1 MDHDRKMGLVNDER
15 EQKNKKKEET
25 ERKRMQD
32 EDLSI
37 EWRWVAETSSEEDAE
52 KIEEEWERE
61 QMKDHDSRNSMT
73 GSRPEASEDQMKMTQ
88 HNARPQRLMLGREAR
103 ILQGDGE
110 CLKLWFRC

>member
-1 MDHDRKMGLVNDER
+1 MFQKMSQQQIFQKQKGQTENQALKSRK
-15 EQKNKKKEET
+15 K
-25 ERKRMQD
+25 MQD

>member
-37 EWRWVAETSSEEDAE
+37 EWRWVAETSEDAE

-73 GSRPEASEDQMKMTQ
+73 ASRPEASEDQMKMTQ

-110 CLKLWFRC
+110 GLKLWFRC

>member
-1 MDHDRKMGLVNDER
+1 MSSLSLLCHRRKRSRPDHAQTTTMDHDRKMGLVHNER

-25 ERKRMQD
+25 ERKKMQD

-61 QMKDHDSRNSMT
+61 QMKDHDFDLGDACNYKNNSW
-73 GSRPEASEDQMKMTQ
+73 
-88 HNARPQRLMLGREAR
+88 N
-103 ILQGDGE
+103 
-110 CLKLWFRC
+110 

>member
-1 MDHDRKMGLVNDER
+1 MDLVHNGR
-15 EQKNKKKEET
+15 EQKNKTKDRT
-25 ERKRMQD
+25 DRKYMQD
-32 EDLSI
+32 EDLSV